1 MIEFGYYN
9 ENSEKPVLKDNI
21 KFIMDENEEIFISNK
36 QLKNTKIVA
45 KEIDFY
51 LNNSLENTL
60 NKAENV
66 NLLYEARA
74 TCFDLAKD
82 VMHSKEIGKNI
93 IIISNSDKNDLKTE
107 LEKNDF
113 KVITLKHDE
122 IKFLY
127 GQIGEIYVNII
138 TNNDEYEINCDIL
151 LIENAKEYMLKQSG
165 CYEISTLKNSEI
177 LNLVKSLS
185 PLTNY
190 RNFITY
196 DEKICQYHER
206 RHEICGKCADICP
219 TVAILKDDEKK
230 QLMFS
235 HIDCI
240 GCGKCVGICPT
251 SAIDF
256 SIMPRTSFNEITNL
270 YKDKIILVVNKN
282 TNFDIKID
290 LKPNVLP
297 FYVDNI
303 EFLDHVHFMT
313 MLTQS
318 GCSIVLYNDKFSEI
332 TMDNINL
339 INQIYEIKFKTKGIY
354 IAQNENELKNALN
367 SANLV
372 PNSYFSYP
380 FLEGNKRADFSKRLE
395 FLIAGDDLGVVKTT
409 QKLRYAKIRINE
421 ETCTLCLSCVGACNV
436 DALVADTKDNSI
448 KFNPSLCTACGYC
461 TMSCAEKDTIF
472 IDRGEI
478 ELNPSF
484 YSYTTLAKD
493 ELFKCIECGKE
504 FATTKAVQKVAN
516 MMAPM
521 FKGDEFKTKMLYCCP
536 DCKAKLTIMKQFEES
551 RKI

>member
-9 ENSEKPVLKDNI
+9 KNSEKPVLKDNI
-21 KFIMDENEEIFISNK
+21 KFITDENEEIFISNK
-36 QLKNTKIVA
+36 NLQNAKIIA

-51 LNNSLENTL
+51 LNNSLEDTIT
-60 NKAENV
+60 KAENV
-66 NLLYEARA
+66 SLLYEARA
-74 TCFDLAKD
+74 TCFDLSKD
-82 VMHSKEIGKNI
+82 IMHSKEIGKNI
-93 IIISNSDKNDLKTE
+93 IIISDNDKSSLKE
-107 LEKNDF
+107 NLEKNDF
-113 KVITLKHDE
+113 KVITLRHDE

-127 GQIGEIYVNII
+127 GQVGEIYVNII

-256 SIMPRTSFNEITNL
+256 SIMPRNSFNEITNL

-318 GCSIVLYNDKFSEI
+318 GCNIVLYNDKFSEI
-332 TMDNINL
+332 TIDNINL

-367 SANLV
+367 NANLV

-395 FLIAGDDLGVVKTT
+395 FLIARDDLGVVKTT

-448 KFNPSLCTACGYC
+448 KFNPSLCT
-461 TMSCAEKDTIF
+461 
-472 IDRGEI
+472 
-478 ELNPSF
+478 
-484 YSYTTLAKD
+484 
-493 ELFKCIECGKE
+493 
-504 FATTKAVQKVAN
+504 
-516 MMAPM
+516 
-521 FKGDEFKTKMLYCCP
+521 
-536 DCKAKLTIMKQFEES
+536 
-551 RKI
+551 